1 MFFPLPDGNGLLHTF
16 TGTAEPPKQIVM
28 PTRDVPCKT
37 KHIEILQ
44 IGNWLKK
51 RQRFRVQIEM
61 AKSDGSRNV
70 GSAARP
76 GTGMVSFLQ
85 ESEGSYVK
93 CPRAFFHYFTMFKWK
108 IAKNRSRKHTDSD
121 VRVNWNILLFLV
133 VCE

>member
-61 AKSDGSRNV
+61 AKSDGSRNL

-76 GTGMVSFLQ
+76 GTGKVSLIQENKRSFL
-85 ESEGSYVK
+85 K
-93 CPRAFFHYFTMFKWK
+93 CPKFYF
-108 IAKNRSRKHTDSD
+108 KHNPSSKYKLNFVTT
-121 VRVNWNILLFLV
+121 LL
-133 VCE
+133 